1 MKRDMDLV
9 RLILQKI
16 EMDEPLKGIEG
27 FTQPQVNYHVA
38 IMIDAHLVIGITG
51 SSDNSAGVDFAII
64 NRMTWQGHDF
74 LQAAKD
80 DTVWKKAKDH
90 ISQNALPWT
99 FAVLQEALR
108 KFSPIP

>member
-16 EMDEPLKGIEG
+16 EMDEPPHSIEG
-27 FTQPQVNYHVA
+27 FTQPQVNYHIA

-51 SSDNSAGVDFAII
+51 SSDNSAGVDFAIV

-74 LQAAKD
+74 LQAA
-80 DTVWKKAKDH
+80 
-90 ISQNALPWT
+90 S
-99 FAVLQEALR
+99 EA
-108 KFSPIP
+108 